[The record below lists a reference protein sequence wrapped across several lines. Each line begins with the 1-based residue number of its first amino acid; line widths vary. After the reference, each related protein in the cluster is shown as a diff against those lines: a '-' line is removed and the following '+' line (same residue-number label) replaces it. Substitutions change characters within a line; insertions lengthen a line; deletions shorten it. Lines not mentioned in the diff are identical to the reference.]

1 LEKHVGF
8 FFLREIFLLLFF
20 WLPVGLPF
28 LFFGSDVAPVGFLMF
43 FAGTKRIPAASILM
57 RQE

>member
-1 LEKHVGF
+1 LEKHVVF
-8 FFLREIFLLLFF
+8 FAGYFFNSCFL